1 MSGSK
6 ATVRRR
12 QSSHFPRPPD
22 LCQGLPGD
30 RMLGAKRTASP
41 LQRPRPWVWAC
52 SARWHRDPALA
63 KYAQIVGHRRSPGPV
78 VKRVRPQG
86 NLVAYSSDVVKRAY
100 DNASKADEEVSAVVR
115 RWNDITTE
123 VVAIDPVNRA
133 GAAARAKVLTDLEV
147 LRTDT
152 ETSLLNAEANDREL
166 IRFMRLEL
174 QSTPSYRSGRSPNR

>member
-1 MSGSK
+1 
-6 ATVRRR
+6 
-12 QSSHFPRPPD
+12 
-22 LCQGLPGD
+22 
-30 RMLGAKRTASP
+30 
-41 LQRPRPWVWAC
+41 
-52 SARWHRDPALA
+52 
-63 KYAQIVGHRRSPGPV
+63 
-78 VKRVRPQG
+78 
-86 NLVAYSSDVVKRAY
+86 VAYSSDVVRRAY

-147 LRTDT
+147 LRADT

-174 QSTPSYRSGRSPNR
+174 QSTPRDRSGRSPNR